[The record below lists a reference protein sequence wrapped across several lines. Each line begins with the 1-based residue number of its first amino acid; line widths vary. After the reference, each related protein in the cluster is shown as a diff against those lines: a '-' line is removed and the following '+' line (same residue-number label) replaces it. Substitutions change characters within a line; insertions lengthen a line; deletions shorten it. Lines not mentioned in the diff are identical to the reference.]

1 MKLKVKVGPKGQ
13 IVIPKH
19 IRDSMGIRPDDLV
32 FIDVE
37 DGKATMEGVHGDPL
51 AVLYEIAQVHGVKS
65 SELVWG
71 DRLYEE
77 VLVGL

>member
-19 IRDSMGIRPDDLV
+19 VRKSLGIKPADEVLLDIEGERAIIEPLRRDP
-32 FIDVE
+32 VE
-37 DGKATMEGVHGDPL
+37 
-51 AVLYEIAQVHGVKS
+51 VLLEISKRVGGKS

-71 DRLYEE
+71 DRLYESIGGE
-77 VLVGL
+77 

>member
-19 IRDSMGIRPDDLV
+19 IRESLAIKPGDEVLLDI
-32 FIDVE
+32 
-37 DGKATMEGVHGDPL
+37 EGERAIIEPL
-51 AVLYEIAQVHGVKS
+51 RRNPLEVLLEISKQVGGKS

-71 DRLYEE
+71 DRLYESIGE
-77 VLVGL
+77 E

>member
-13 IVIPKH
+13 IVIPKS
-19 IRDSMGIRPDDLV
+19 IRDVLGIKPNDLV
-32 FIDVE
+32 LVDVE
-37 DGKATMEGVHGDPL
+37 GGKATLEGIHENPL
-51 AVLYEIAQVHGVKS
+51 EVLAEIARLHGVKS

-77 VLVGL
+77 VLAGF